1 MPLLLRRRPGGATA
15 VPPLPREARLLLVGV
30 GVDALGAGLALP
42 FLVVYLHDVRGLPLA
57 TIGLVAAVPSVAA
70 LALLGPIG
78 VVTDR
83 IGPRRVQMAALSSQS
98 LGMVLLAQ
106 AQSAPAAF
114 VAQGLVGVGTAAF
127 WPANH
132 ALIAAIVPEERRQ
145 NYFGVSFTL
154 LNAGIGLGGLV
165 GAAFADVERPGTF
178 VAIYVVDAL
187 SFLGPLLIL
196 AWPLRKVGNAP
207 HAPQERERDPGSY
220 RQVLADRPFRPVLL
234 LTFLTTLAGYGM
246 LEAGWTAYART
257 VAGASTAVIGV
268 AFATNT
274 AVIVLLQMAVVRRI
288 DGRRRTRALAAL
300 GGLWAAAWL
309 VLGLAGLMPGTAA
322 AAVLV
327 VGSLTVFALGETL
340 LSPVMPAL
348 TNVLAP
354 EHLRGR
360 YNATGSL
367 AFQLAAIVA
376 PAGAGLL
383 LQAGRGGVFVALLL
397 VTCAL
402 VVVAALR
409 LERRLSPA
417 ANGVH
422 RAGAAG
428 PPEPVPASAPPAG

>member
-1 MPLLLRRRPGGATA
+1 MPLPLRRRPGGATA

-30 GVDALGAGLALP
+30 AIDALGAGLALP
-42 FLVVYLHDVRGLPLA
+42 FLVVYLHDVRGLQLA
-57 TIGLVAAVPSVAA
+57 TIGLVAAVPSAAA
-70 LALLGPIG
+70 LALLGPLG
-78 VVTDR
+78 TMVDR
-83 IGPRRVQMAALSSQS
+83 IGPRRVQMAALSSQC
-98 LGMVLLAQ
+98 LGMLLLAQ
-106 AQSAPAAF
+106 AHSAPAAF

-145 NYFGVSFTL
+145 NYFGLSFTL

-165 GAAFADVERPGTF
+165 GAAFADVQRPGTF

-187 SFLGPLLIL
+187 SFLAPLLLL
-196 AWPLRKVGNAP
+196 AWPLRSVGNAP
-207 HAPQERERDPGSY
+207 QEHERDPGSY
-220 RQVLADRPFRPVLL
+220 RQVLADRSFRPVLL

-268 AFATNT
+268 AFAANT
-274 AVIVLLQMAVVRRI
+274 ALIVLLQMVVVRRL

-309 VLGLAGLMPGTAA
+309 VLGLAGLVPGTAT

-327 VGSLTVFALGETL
+327 VVSLAVFALGETL

-354 EHLRGR
+354 ERLRGR
-360 YNATGSL
+360 YNATSSL
-367 AFQLAAIVA
+367 AFQVAAILA
-376 PAGAGLL
+376 PAASGLL
-383 LQAGRGGVFVALLL
+383 LQAGRGGLFVALLL
-397 VTCAL
+397 LTCACIVL
-402 VVVAALR
+402 AAFR
-409 LERRLSPA
+409 LERRLAPA

-422 RAGAAG
+422 PAQAALR
-428 PPEPVPASAPPAG
+428 PEPVPASPPLGG